1 MEVVRTILTIVQVI
15 SAVVLI
21 AIVTM
26 QSGKSEGLSATIGG
40 GSGETFFSKNKA
52 ATLDGKLAKAT
63 KWVAAVF
70 IVLTLCLGILYGM

>member
-1 MEVVRTILTIVQVI
+1 MGTLRLIFTIAQVI
-15 SAVVLI
+15 CAVILV
-21 AIVTM
+21 AIVTI
-26 QSGKSEGLSATIGG
+26 QSGKNAGLSATIGG

-70 IVLTLCLGILYGM
+70 ILLTLALNIP

>member
-1 MEVVRTILTIVQVI
+1 METVRLVLTIIQVV

-63 KWVAAVF
+63 KWLAAAF
-70 IVLTLCLGILYGM
+70 IVLTLALNIL